1 MLNNTWAQSIS
12 QVLGWAY
19 FVLWSLSFY
28 PQVLHNHRCRSTEGF
43 SVDFALLN
51 LLGLTAYTI
60 FNACLLFSPV
70 VRAQYAQRHPQGPEP
85 TVRWNDFIY
94 ALHGSLIC
102 CWISSHFLCTQ
113 FWNFKSKPQRVSVST
128 LVIIWSCVGVATLA
142 ILWALVSASW
152 EWIDVVRQRTPTTET
167 TKPLTE
173 IFRMEVYMVG
183 MIKVFLTAV
192 KYTPQVVMNYWRQ
205 STAGFSIGAILLDL
219 AGAALSLMQ
228 LVLDSSL
235 QADWS
240 GTVGNGA
247 KLLLG
252 NITVLFDIIFIF
264 QHFVLYR
271 ERPLRGKQGLSEHDP
286 LLDSGNES

>member
-28 PQVLHNHRCRSTEGF
+28 PQVLHNHRRRSTEGF

-113 FWNFKSKPQRVSVST
+113 FWNFKSKSQRVSVST
-128 LVIIWSCVGVATLA
+128 LVTIWGCVGVVTLA

-152 EWIDVVRQRTPTTET
+152 EWIDV
-167 TKPLTE
+167 
-173 IFRMEVYMVG
+173 VYMVG

-286 LLDSGNES
+286 LLDSGNDSVIIST

>member
-1 MLNNTWAQSIS
+1 MLNDTWTQSLS
-12 QVLGWAY
+12 QILGWAY

-28 PQVLHNHRCRSTEGF
+28 PQLLHNHRRRSTEGF

-51 LLGLTAYTI
+51 LLGLTAYTV
-60 FNACLLFSPV
+60 FNACFLFSPV
-70 VRAQYAQRHPQGPEP
+70 VRTQYAQRYPQSPEP
-85 TVRWNDFIY
+85 TVQWNDFIY

-102 CWISSHFLCTQ
+102 CWIGSHFPCAR
-113 FWNFKSKPQRVSVST
+113 FWNFKSKPQRVGVST
-128 LVIIWSCVGVATLA
+128 LVAIWGCVGVVSLA
-142 ILWALVSASW
+142 VLWALVSASW
-152 EWIDVVRQRTPTTET
+152 EWIDVVRERTPTDEIT
-167 TKPLTE
+167 TLLTE
-173 IFRMEVYMVG
+173 IYHMEVYVVG

-252 NITVLFDIIFIF
+252 NITVLFDLIFIF
-264 QHFVLYR
+264 QHFGLYR
-271 ERPLRGKQGLSEHDP
+271 ERPVGKKPGLSEHDP
-286 LLDSGNES
+286 LLDR